1 MTVLVVETW
10 VVPPENQEK
19 HKRLW
24 EGYLKYMRKNPELF
38 KEIKS
43 LKLFTQTFGSISGA
57 IVEVIEFDSLAD
69 KERLD
74 NKLVKDK
81 ESIEFHK
88 ELEALKD
95 ATTVSMSAWEP
106 FM

>member
-1 MTVLVVETW
+1 MTVFMVETW
-10 VVPPENQEK
+10 VVPQENQEK
-19 HKRLW
+19 HKQLW
-24 EGYLKYMRKNPELF
+24 EGYLEYIRKNKELF

-74 NKLVKDK
+74 SKLAKDRESSEFHNDLASVKD
-81 ESIEFHK
+81 
-88 ELEALKD
+88 A
-95 ATTVSMSAWEP
+95 ATVSMSTWEP